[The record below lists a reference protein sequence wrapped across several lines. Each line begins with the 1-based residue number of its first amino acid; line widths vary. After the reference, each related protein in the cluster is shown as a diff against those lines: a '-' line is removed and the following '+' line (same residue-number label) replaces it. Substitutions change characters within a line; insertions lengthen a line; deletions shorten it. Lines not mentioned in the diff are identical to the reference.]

1 MKEKTV
7 VLKDLFEKKKYSEI
21 INIIEN
27 KIEEEKKNS
36 GLLNLLG
43 VCKILKSNKKEDIVS
58 AVSNFRKAYLKEKG
72 TPNSMHA
79 LKNFINSSMDVFDID
94 FRNENEDSRDEVFDE
109 ILTYFNE
116 NKNFFENNHTFLR
129 AMMRVFKRNLDLK
142 SAIYCLKKI
151 IDIDKNN
158 VDAMCSYIYF
168 NGFSK
173 DWDQKKYLYNLKL
186 LNKILPTYPIDQLVK
201 FEKFNNKKINLA
213 FLSSDIRGNHSVN
226 YFLETVLKEYNNN
239 EFNIFFYINN
249 KEDQTTEKIK
259 KFGMKSLNIKS
270 LNDIDVINI
279 IRNDKI
285 DILIDLIGITSEHKL
300 SLLKNRLA
308 PIQISWCGY
317 CNTTG
322 LDQMDYLIADKNLIY
337 KEEINLY
344 SEKIIFLPQIWNC
357 HTGFDVERKK
367 NLAPVKKNKHITFGS
382 FNNFRKINDSVIV
395 AWSQILKK
403 VPNSKLILKASDSA
417 SISML
422 SKKFKQKNVLNQ
434 IHFQPHKK
442 NFEDHL
448 KEYNNIDIALDTFPY
463 NGVTTSFEAIWMG
476 VPVVTLKGYNFN
488 SRCGESINKNL
499 KLEKLIGISEQDY
512 VVKATLLASDI
523 NELENVR
530 NTIFNEALNSP
541 LFDTK
546 EFSNAFFNSLKKIY
560 N

>member
-186 LNKILPTYPIDQLVK
+186 LNKKMPSI
-201 FEKFNNKKINLA
+201 
-213 FLSSDIRGNHSVN
+213 
-226 YFLETVLKEYNNN
+226 
-239 EFNIFFYINN
+239 
-249 KEDQTTEKIK
+249 
-259 KFGMKSLNIKS
+259 
-270 LNDIDVINI
+270 
-279 IRNDKI
+279 
-285 DILIDLIGITSEHKL
+285 
-300 SLLKNRLA
+300 
-308 PIQISWCGY
+308 C
-317 CNTTG
+317 
-322 LDQMDYLIADKNLIY
+322 
-337 KEEINLY
+337 
-344 SEKIIFLPQIWNC
+344 
-357 HTGFDVERKK
+357 
-367 NLAPVKKNKHITFGS
+367 S
-382 FNNFRKINDSVIV
+382 F
-395 AWSQILKK
+395 Q
-403 VPNSKLILKASDSA
+403 
-417 SISML
+417 
-422 SKKFKQKNVLNQ
+422 
-434 IHFQPHKK
+434 
-442 NFEDHL
+442 
-448 KEYNNIDIALDTFPY
+448 
-463 NGVTTSFEAIWMG
+463 
-476 VPVVTLKGYNFN
+476 
-488 SRCGESINKNL
+488 
-499 KLEKLIGISEQDY
+499 
-512 VVKATLLASDI
+512 
-523 NELENVR
+523 
-530 NTIFNEALNSP
+530 
-541 LFDTK
+541 
-546 EFSNAFFNSLKKIY
+546 
-560 N
+560 